1 MACGRPRLRTLAS
14 VAISV
19 VALVTQALLLPL
31 AHAEHDRHSGGARS
45 AQPAARSTD
54 GRLPAYQT
62 TAGAAHDTATCPLC
76 TTLAHGRTAVLTESL
91 RVRHHHAEIGTAF
104 SPTHLAPTA
113 PVQLSA
119 RPRAPPPVS
128 A

>member
-1 MACGRPRLRTLAS
+1 LRTLAS

-62 TAGAAHDTATCPLC
+62 TAGAAHDTTTCPLC